1 MAERFNRTLLSML
14 STYVQENQ
22 RDWDLHLPYILMAY
36 RSTEHETT
44 SFSPNML
51 MLGREATT
59 PLDVMYEMPPDIK
72 DIPASQWVWVL
83 RERLESAHK
92 LVRENIQGEMLRQK
106 RYHDTKLS
114 WSSFKPGE
122 MVYVF
127 FPTRKSGCSP
137 KLTSFWRGPFL
148 IEEKLSDVLYKVACG
163 TKGKSTVIHC
173 DRMRKCK
180 AQTLQRE
187 NDVDILESENSE
199 EYEIP
204 EMLEVHKKEDHTEI
218 SVNKS
223 DSVLDRP
230 KRTRNVLT
238 WHDDYIVEYKC

>member
-1 MAERFNRTLLSML
+1 M
-14 STYVQENQ
+14 
-22 RDWDLHLPYILMAY
+22 
-36 RSTEHETT
+36 
-44 SFSPNML
+44 
-51 MLGREATT
+51 
-59 PLDVMYEMPPDIK
+59 
-72 DIPASQWVWVL
+72 
-83 RERLESAHK
+83 
-92 LVRENIQGEMLRQK
+92 
-106 RYHDTKLS
+106 
-114 WSSFKPGE
+114 
-122 MVYVF
+122 
-127 FPTRKSGCSP
+127 
-137 KLTSFWRGPFL
+137 TSFWKGPFL

-163 TKGKSTVIHC
+163 TKGKSTSVHC

-187 NDVDILESENSE
+187 NDVDILESKNSE

-223 DSVLDRP
+223 ESVLDRP